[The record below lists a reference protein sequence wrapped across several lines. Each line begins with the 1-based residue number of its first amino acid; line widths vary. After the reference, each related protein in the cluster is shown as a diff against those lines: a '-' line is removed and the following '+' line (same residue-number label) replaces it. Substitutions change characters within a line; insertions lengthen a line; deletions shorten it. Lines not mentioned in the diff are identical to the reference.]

1 MSALVVCGACKP
13 RKPMNKQNSNFK
25 SASTN
30 QSDPG
35 SGDSFFTHLR
45 ISLTATIVLAIIVA
59 GIYPAIVWGLAQAL
73 FHNKAN
79 GSPIGKDGQS
89 VSDDKDAVASALIG
103 QNFSDAKYFHP
114 RPSSAGN
121 GYDPTASGG
130 SNLGPMS
137 AKLIDGTTKK
147 DDKGK
152 EIVDFDG
159 IHDRIVHYC
168 DDNSLAF
175 QSSIPLDKFKD
186 AQGNL
191 DDVKLIK
198 AFNDDKSPLVFVP
211 KDPIP
216 ADAVTASGSG
226 LDPHISPEN
235 AAIQRARIAHAR
247 GITVDQVQQL
257 IDENTDGPGL
267 GVLGDA
273 GVNLVRLNLALDA
286 KYPAPTPPAAPTPQ
300 PVAK

>member
-1 MSALVVCGACKP
+1 
-13 RKPMNKQNSNFK
+13 MNKQDNKTS
-25 SASTN
+25 
-30 QSDPG
+30 
-35 SGDSFFTHLR
+35 
-45 ISLTATIVLAIIVA
+45 SLKIENEPPQRTFGQELFEHIRVGVIATFVLAIIVSS
-59 GIYPAIVWGLAQAL
+59 IYPAAVFLLAQVL

-79 GSPIGKDGQS
+79 GSLIGKDGQP

-103 QNFSDAKYFHP
+103 QSFSDAKYFHP

-137 AKLIDGTTKK
+137 AKLINGTTKPTTMPATQPAG
-147 DDKGK
+147 DPLPGPDA
-152 EIVDFDG
+152 VDFDG

-168 DDNSLAF
+168 LDNSIQYTSSVPLKQF
-175 QSSIPLDKFKD
+175 QD

-198 AFNDDKSPLVFVP
+198 AFNDDKAPLVFTP
-211 KDPIP
+211 KDPLP

-226 LDPHISPEN
+226 LDPHISPDN
-235 AAIQRARIAHAR
+235 AVIQKARVAHAR
-247 GITVDQVQQL
+247 GISIDQVQQL

-267 GVLGDA
+267 GILGDA
-273 GVNLVRLNLALDA
+273 GVNVLRLNLALDV
-286 KYPAPTPPAAPTPQ
+286 KYPPPAPPATQ
-300 PVAK
+300 PAAK